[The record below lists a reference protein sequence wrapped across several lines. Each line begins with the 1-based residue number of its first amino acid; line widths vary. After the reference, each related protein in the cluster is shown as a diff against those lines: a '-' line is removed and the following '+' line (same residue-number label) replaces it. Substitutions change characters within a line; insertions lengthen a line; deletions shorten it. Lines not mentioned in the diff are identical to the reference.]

1 MSLNQTAKNQFIN
14 GMVADFESDLPGEIK
29 GDVRKKIL
37 DGQRKY
43 AEKLCNR
50 IVTLIKQG
58 RITDVQSGDST
69 RSIT

>member
-1 MSLNQTAKNQFIN
+1 MPLNQTAKNQFIN
-14 GMVADFESDLPGEIK
+14 GMVADFESDLPDEIK
-29 GDVRKKIL
+29 GDVREKIL

-69 RSIT
+69 RNIT